1 MTVMFAYFPSSER
14 TGIISYTLRVLE
26 RTTKKMPNN
35 SNVILTTIKVD
46 VIVSKFQFFTD

>member
-1 MTVMFAYFPSSER
+1 MTVTFVYFPSSER
-14 TGIISYTLRVLE
+14 TGIISYTSRVIE

-35 SNVILTTIKVD
+35 NNVILTTIKVD